1 MARSGAPR
9 AIVLES
15 RLPYV
20 GGLTLVV
27 AASLAGC
34 GKPAEKK
41 AEEKRA
47 ERERAP
53 LAAPPADAAPPLD
66 PSLPRHW
73 VEPSA
78 PAALARMLEQVK
90 PRVLGV
96 GEVHLV
102 AGGPQVRS
110 ALARFTDDMLAGL
123 DGRATDLVVE
133 TWVASGSCG
142 EAEKQ
147 VTADVK
153 ATTERPPETE
163 TEITRLLRRAGELH
177 LRPHVMRMRCNH
189 YDQIRARSGEV
200 DYDKLLRLIG
210 DELHRNVRAALEA
223 REGSS
228 VIVYGGSLHNDRQP
242 NEGVAAYSYGRKLA
256 AELGDAYVELDL
268 YVPELVAGDEL
279 LRAEPWYPLLERF
292 SGPDKVVLIERSPGS
307 YILVLQRGVR

>member
-1 MARSGAPR
+1 VARSGVAR

-20 GGLTLVV
+20 GGLTLAV
-27 AASLAGC
+27 AVSLAGC
-34 GKPAEKK
+34 GKPADDK
-41 AEEKRA
+41 AEQKK
-47 ERERAP
+47 P
-53 LAAPPADAAPPLD
+53 PPAAPPADAAPALD

-78 PAALARMLEQVK
+78 RAGLARMLEQVK

-133 TWVASGSCG
+133 TWVSGNSCG
-142 EAEKQ
+142 VVEKQ

-177 LRPHVMRMRCNH
+177 MRPHVLTMRCNH
-189 YDQIRARSGEV
+189 YQQVRAKSGEV

-210 DELHRNVRAALEA
+210 DELHRNVRAALEG
-223 REGSS
+223 REGAS

-256 AELGDAYVELDL
+256 AELGDGYVELDL
-268 YVPELVAGDEL
+268 YVPELVADDQL